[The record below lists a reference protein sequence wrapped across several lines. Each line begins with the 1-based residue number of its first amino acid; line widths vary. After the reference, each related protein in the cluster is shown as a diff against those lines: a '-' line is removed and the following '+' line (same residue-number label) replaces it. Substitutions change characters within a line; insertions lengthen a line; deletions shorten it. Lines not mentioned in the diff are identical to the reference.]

1 MASILFKWLM
11 LSSLLNF
18 NTSISSPIQSET
30 EGRGLGGYHPIFVS
44 VTEIEHNTKDK
55 TLEISCKI
63 FTDDF
68 EKALRATYKTSI
80 DLLQP
85 KDKNAMNKFVA
96 DYVQKHLLIKADGKP
111 VVLQFIGYE
120 QDEEGIESY
129 YQVNNIASVKK
140 LDITDNILF
149 EFKKEQISIIHTTVN
164 GNKKST
170 KLTNPEEK
178 TSFEF

>member
-1 MASILFKWLM
+1 MASFLFKWL
-11 LSSLLNF
+11 LIGGFVF
-18 NTSISSPIQSET
+18 NAAAT
-30 EGRGLGGYHPIFVS
+30 YHPIFVS
-44 VTEIEHNTKDK
+44 VTEIEHNAKDK

-68 EKALRATYKTSI
+68 EKALRSTYKTSV
-80 DLLQP
+80 DLLKP
-85 KDKNAMNKFVA
+85 KDKIAMNKLVA
-96 DYVQKHLLIKADGKP
+96 DYVQKHLLIKVDGKP
-111 VVLQFIGYE
+111 VALQFLGYE

-129 YQVNNIASVKK
+129 YQVSNVASVKK

-149 EFKKEQISIIHTTVN
+149 EYKKEQISIIHTTVN

-178 TSFEF
+178 YSFEF

>member
-1 MASILFKWLM
+1 MVHFLFKWFM
-11 LSSLLNF
+11 VGGFLLHQPVTVN
-18 NTSISSPIQSET
+18 
-30 EGRGLGGYHPIFVS
+30 HPIYVS
-44 VTEIEHNTKDK
+44 VTEIEHNAKDK

-68 EKALRATYKTSI
+68 EKALRQNYKGTV

-85 KDKNAMNKFVA
+85 KDKTAMNKLVA

-111 VVLQFIGYE
+111 VALQFLGYE
-120 QDEEGIESY
+120 QEEEGIESY

-149 EFKKEQISIIHTTVN
+149 EYKKEQISIIHTSVS

-170 KLTNPEEK
+170 KLVNPEEK
-178 TSFEF
+178 CSFEF